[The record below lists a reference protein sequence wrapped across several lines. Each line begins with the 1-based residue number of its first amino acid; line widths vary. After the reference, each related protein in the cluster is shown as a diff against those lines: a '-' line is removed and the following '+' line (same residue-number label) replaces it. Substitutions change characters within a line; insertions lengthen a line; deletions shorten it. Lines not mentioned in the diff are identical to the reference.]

1 MDEET
6 IAQPDLGF
14 EKMRAM
20 LGRASD
26 LRADEQRQVVD
37 LLDEVRTRL
46 TPVEEFVVES
56 RGRLAATHVN
66 VGSIQE
72 RLSTLPDR
80 TEVSVIAERLDEALS
95 RIDAQDE
102 ALRQVTAVLA
112 ALNER
117 VGAPLDALDARFEGV
132 AGRFEGV
139 SGRLDG
145 LDDRLQ
151 HLHSRLDELD
161 GSVQRIQ
168 GGVDALPG
176 VLDIPSVHRRFDE
189 LSGSVHQR
197 FDDDFGRMHGRLEE
211 LLSRP
216 AVDPTERL
224 DNVASRIEQLGE
236 RVEGVAGRVRAVD
249 ETVRHNAGTLSGSL
263 EQGIDKLHGVVEGR
277 PDREELTR
285 ALRRSQQ
292 ESERRITQQL
302 DSVLADFAEVIIG
315 QNVPAKPQPQPQ
327 QRQSARKATKKTA
340 DSDDS

>member
-1 MDEET
+1 VDEET
-6 IAQPDLGF
+6 RAQPDIGF

-20 LGRASD
+20 LGRASE

-46 TPVEEFVVES
+46 TPVEEFVIES

-176 VLDIPSVHRRFDE
+176 VLDIPAVHRRFDE
-189 LSGSVHQR
+189 LAGSVHQR
-197 FDDDFGRMHGRLEE
+197 FDDDLGRVHGRLEE

-224 DNVASRIEQLGE
+224 DTVASRIDQLGE
-236 RVEGVAGRVRAVD
+236 RVEGVSGRVRAVD
-249 ETVRHNAGTLSGSL
+249 ESVRNNIGTLSGSL
-263 EQGIDKLHGVVEGR
+263 EQGIDKLQSVMEGR
-277 PDREELTR
+277 PDREEFGR
-285 ALRRSQQ
+285 ALRKTQQ

-302 DSVLADFAEVIIG
+302 DSVLADFAEVVIG
-315 QNVPAKPQPQPQ
+315 QNVTPQKPPAPQ
-327 QRQSARKATKKTA
+327 RSAPRKATKKAA
-340 DSDDS
+340 DSDDN